1 MRRNRMSSFIAF
13 DQSSSIIWRDQATF
27 PDHPLMRRRRSHCRR
42 RMVLL
47 PNSWQSKLP
56 GSFRPAS
63 WIQPAIFWR
72 RRLAAPSM
80 NARPS
85 LGSAR
90 VSQLQFPIHR
100 RSLYAADIHAPQRR
114 AESSRTTL
122 ACARGSQPDVLVLS
136 GWQPVPVA
144 GQRSAGPRQHAR
156 WRWLV
161 RFRA

>member
-1 MRRNRMSSFIAF
+1 MHRNRMSSFIAF
-13 DQSSSIIWRDQATF
+13 DQSSSIIRRDQAAF

-42 RMVLL
+42 RMV
-47 PNSWQSKLP
+47 P
-56 GSFRPAS
+56 FRTVGNQNCQDRFVRPLGFS
-63 WIQPAIFWR
+63 RQFWR

-85 LGSAR
+85 LGS
-90 VSQLQFPIHR
+90 VHR